1 MMPCPIFR
9 LFLFLLAVLP
19 AVPSALAVRDARADG
34 MVPAVIYAVG
44 QKFDRS
50 FNEAAHAGAERF
62 REATGTAYL
71 EYQPQSPA
79 QFEQAVGALA
89 RRGATDIVCIGFYYA
104 TPLNEAARRY
114 PQIRFTIVDGVV
126 EQPNVRSVVFKE
138 QEGSFLAGVIAAL
151 VSKTGT
157 IGFVGA
163 IDIPLIRKFIAGY
176 TQGARHARPDAKV
189 LVNFVGT
196 TPDAFND
203 PIRGAEV
210 ARSQI
215 ERGADI
221 VFAGA
226 GTSNFGVFQQ
236 AVDMD
241 RLAIG
246 VDSDQGWLHPRHI
259 LTSMLKRVDLAV
271 ERSFQAARAG
281 SWEPGIRQLGLAEG
295 GVDYAWTDQN
305 RELIGQKA
313 HEAAEAARAD
323 IVAGRIRVEE
333 ALPD

>member
-1 MMPCPIFR
+1 MTFRPILR
-9 LFLFLLAVLP
+9 LLLLATLLSASLVLP
-19 AVPSALAVRDARADG
+19 ARAVRAAE
-34 MVPAVIYAVG
+34 MVPALIYAVG

-50 FNEAAHAGAERF
+50 FNEAALTGAERF
-62 REATGTAYL
+62 RSASGIAYL
-71 EYQPQSPA
+71 EYAPQNPA

-104 TPLNEAARRY
+104 TPLGEVAQRY

-126 EQPNVRSVVFKE
+126 ERPNVQSVVFKE
-138 QEGSFLAGVIAAL
+138 QEGSFLTGVIAAL
-151 VSKTGT
+151 SSKTGT

-176 TQGARHARPDAKV
+176 TQGARHARPDARV

-196 TPDAFND
+196 TPAAFND
-203 PIRGAEV
+203 PIRGAEA

-236 AVDMD
+236 AVDMG

-246 VDSDQGWLHPRHI
+246 VDSDQGWLHPGHI

-271 ERSFQAARAG
+271 EQSFQAARDG
-281 SWEPGIRQLGLAEG
+281 SWRPGIRQLGLAEG
-295 GVDYAWTDQN
+295 GVDYAYTEQN
-305 RELIGQKA
+305 RHLIGKA
-313 HEAAEAARAD
+313 ARDAAEAARAG
-323 IVAGRIRVEE
+323 IVEGRMRVEE
-333 ALPD
+333 VLAD

>member
-1 MMPCPIFR
+1 MMLRPVLR
-9 LFLFLLAVLP
+9 LLLLAFLC
-19 AVPSALAVRDARADG
+19 AAASVPPLREGRAAE

-50 FNEAAHAGAERF
+50 FNEAAHTGAERF
-62 REATGTAYL
+62 RSASGTAYL
-71 EYQPQSPA
+71 EYEPQNPA

-104 TPLNEAARRY
+104 TPLNEVAQRF
-114 PQIRFTIVDGVV
+114 PEIRFTIVDAIV
-126 EQPNVRSVVFKE
+126 EQPNVRSVIFKE
-138 QEGSFLAGVIAAL
+138 QEGSFLTGVIAAL
-151 VSKTGT
+151 ASKTGT

-163 IDIPLIRKFIAGY
+163 VDIPLIRKFVAGY
-176 TQGARHARPDAKV
+176 TQGARHARPDARV

-196 TPDAFND
+196 TPAAFND
-203 PIRGAEV
+203 PLRGAEV

-215 ERGADI
+215 ERGAD
-221 VFAGA
+221 VLFAGA

-246 VDSDQGWLHPRHI
+246 VDSDQGWLHPGHI

-271 ERSFQAARAG
+271 EQSFGAARDG
-281 SWEPGIRQLGLAEG
+281 SWEPGILQLGLAEG
-295 GVDYAWTDQN
+295 GVDYAYTEQN
-305 RELIGQKA
+305 RHLVGQA
-313 HEAAEAARAD
+313 ARDAAEAARAD
-323 IVAGRIRVEE
+323 IVAGRILVEE
-333 ALPD
+333 GTAD